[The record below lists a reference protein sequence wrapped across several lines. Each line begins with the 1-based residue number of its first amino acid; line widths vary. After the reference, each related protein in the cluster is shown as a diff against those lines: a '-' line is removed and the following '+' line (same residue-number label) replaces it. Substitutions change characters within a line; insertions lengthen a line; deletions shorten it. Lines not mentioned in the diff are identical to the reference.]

1 MFLGITHS
9 ASADAQQ
16 KLSFQGLSIN
26 NDIKIEQVNF
36 SDVIIKVKSY
46 AKRITFSAKFKDIST
61 PYITG
66 NEQNSFNINIDADPK
81 TGVIYAFRLASGA
94 FSQTIPD
101 HFSYSAKPNNFLIAP
116 MSIQDGKFNALYQQ
130 LTYHDKTML
139 KGVCY
144 YFKNNNNIQTL
155 LSVKAPTGNS
165 VVGKGTNKVSELL
178 SKPNIAQQIKS
189 IATLCLEATDRVY
202 VKDIQIL
209 LNDAGHYVGKSD
221 GQWGPK
227 SQRGWEAYLISKGMP
242 LDTAINAKSVQKLQ
256 KSIRS
261 KVLRYREITF
271 KDGYF
276 DANGKL
282 KKHTQLTG
290 GICKYLNCMIS
301 FSRLNENLKSRMGT
315 INFKETNDY
324 FYNKQKVVRM
334 LCGSKIDDIN
344 SLPVIETMNTE
355 DRYGGY
361 DKRIEDVGYRL
372 IELTSSCYAGST
384 SACNIGFKG
393 LKAYAKLNAPK
404 EKASSK
410 YSKGKTTL
418 NNYAMNSH
426 FIPQSINFLST
437 YHRKIGLKDAELIMF
452 DKWLINITNEYRR
465 KGHNSPKRYNFQKH
479 GHTAEKR
486 AQNHHISSSIASS
499 ALGAWLGNKKLL
511 EYGINQ
517 WRQTL
522 ASMRPDGSLPHEAS
536 RGSRA
541 TRYSGYTIAK
551 LTRMAEI
558 LRNQDIDLYSQKVN
572 GNSIHDTVEFFLNV
586 MEDPT
591 IIHKYAKANVHS
603 GGNLPYTEQ
612 EHDDFGSSQ
621 YSWVSLYMKRFP
633 DHKNTYRLKKFTG
646 SENKHTKILARIVNQ
661 KYGGKSGLDLDP
673 KCFYSGR

>member
-81 TGVIYAFRLASGA
+81 TGVIYAFRLAADA

-276 DANGKL
+276 
-282 KKHTQLTG
+282 
-290 GICKYLNCMIS
+290 
-301 FSRLNENLKSRMGT
+301 
-315 INFKETNDY
+315 
-324 FYNKQKVVRM
+324 
-334 LCGSKIDDIN
+334 
-344 SLPVIETMNTE
+344 
-355 DRYGGY
+355 
-361 DKRIEDVGYRL
+361 
-372 IELTSSCYAGST
+372 
-384 SACNIGFKG
+384 
-393 LKAYAKLNAPK
+393 
-404 EKASSK
+404 
-410 YSKGKTTL
+410 
-418 NNYAMNSH
+418 
-426 FIPQSINFLST
+426 
-437 YHRKIGLKDAELIMF
+437 
-452 DKWLINITNEYRR
+452 
-465 KGHNSPKRYNFQKH
+465 
-479 GHTAEKR
+479 
-486 AQNHHISSSIASS
+486 
-499 ALGAWLGNKKLL
+499 
-511 EYGINQ
+511 
-517 WRQTL
+517 
-522 ASMRPDGSLPHEAS
+522 
-536 RGSRA
+536 
-541 TRYSGYTIAK
+541 
-551 LTRMAEI
+551 
-558 LRNQDIDLYSQKVN
+558 
-572 GNSIHDTVEFFLNV
+572 
-586 MEDPT
+586 
-591 IIHKYAKANVHS
+591 
-603 GGNLPYTEQ
+603 
-612 EHDDFGSSQ
+612 
-621 YSWVSLYMKRFP
+621 
-633 DHKNTYRLKKFTG
+633 
-646 SENKHTKILARIVNQ
+646 
-661 KYGGKSGLDLDP
+661 
-673 KCFYSGR
+673 